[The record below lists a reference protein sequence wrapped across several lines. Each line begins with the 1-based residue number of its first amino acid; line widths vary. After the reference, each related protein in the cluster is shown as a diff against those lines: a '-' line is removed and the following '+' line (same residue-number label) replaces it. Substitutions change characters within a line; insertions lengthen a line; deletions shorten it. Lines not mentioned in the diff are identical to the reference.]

1 MNTRASMARRFAAVI
16 SAAALVAALAL
27 AWDLRPSLPSL
38 PHSFSAPLPASTI
51 SGALD
56 LAAWTVFVLLDLV
69 LFVNVIRAAIR
80 RTPRRNELRLRHA
93 FAAREKPTIEDADWR
108 RHSAPLAPPVLRIPP
123 RRDREPPSD
132 QAQAEREAS
141 TEDAHSRVSPRTERT
156 DDDVGV
162 RLLGPFELTGCTKKH
177 PRRQATRELIAYL
190 ATQRR
195 SVSRDE
201 LLEALWPGDDPRRS
215 AARFYQAVSE
225 ARKYLGDGFQRH
237 RDSYEL
243 DRERLRIDIDELDLL
258 RRQAETAAG
267 DELRAL
273 LERML
278 VLFRGEPLAG
288 IDALWAES
296 EQRRLTALRA
306 DLLERAGRLRLESGD
321 ASGAL
326 DFAESAFALD
336 ASNERPA
343 QLAMEAEAALGRR
356 DAVVGRYEGLR
367 RELNRRFG
375 LEVSRD
381 TKLLYRRL
389 LGQDSSSD
397 SSSERLEQVA
407 GGRSANF
414 GRTEEEQGAR

>member
-1 MNTRASMARRFAAVI
+1 MNTHASIARRLAALL
-16 SAAALVAALAL
+16 SATALVALLAL

-56 LAAWTVFVLLDLV
+56 LAAWAVFVLLDLV

-80 RTPRRNELRLRHA
+80 RTPRNELRLRHA

-108 RHSAPLAPPVLRIPP
+108 RHSAPLARPVLRIPP
-123 RRDREPPSD
+123 KGDLEPPFEQV
-132 QAQAEREAS
+132 QAKREAS
-141 TEDAHSRVSPRTERT
+141 TEDAHSRVTPRTERT
-156 DDDVGV
+156 DDEVGV
-162 RLLGPFELTGCTKKH
+162 RLLGPFELTGCKKKH

-190 ATQRR
+190 VTQRR
-195 SVSRDE
+195 SASRDE

-215 AARFYQAVSE
+215 AARLYQAVSE

-243 DRERLRIDIDELDLL
+243 DRKRLRIDIDELDLL
-258 RRQAETAAG
+258 RRQVETAAG

-278 VLFRGEPLAG
+278 VLFRGEPLVG

-343 QLAMEAEAALGRR
+343 QLAMEAEAVLGRR
-356 DAVVGRYEGLR
+356 DAIVGRYEGLR

-397 SSSERLEQVA
+397 SSSERLVQVA
-407 GGRSANF
+407 AGRSASF
-414 GRTEEEQGAR
+414 GRTEEEQRAR